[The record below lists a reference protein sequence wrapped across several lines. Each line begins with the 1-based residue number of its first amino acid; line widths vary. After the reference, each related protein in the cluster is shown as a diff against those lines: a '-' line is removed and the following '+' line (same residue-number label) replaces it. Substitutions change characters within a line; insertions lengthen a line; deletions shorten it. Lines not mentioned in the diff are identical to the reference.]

1 VAHLC
6 HAARNPALP
15 RRLTASPKK
24 GSWQSGVRGKKNK
37 KSLRRQV
44 GDATRTHAEALK
56 AEMVTRAIVVLGM
69 AGVLLGT
76 AAAASTELTLQN
88 FDEKVPPHA
97 GVRGVARARLRR
109 LLRRRACPN

>member
-1 VAHLC
+1 VA
-6 HAARNPALP
+6 
-15 RRLTASPKK
+15 KK
-24 GSWQSGVRGKKNK
+24 TKKVSVDK
-37 KSLRRQV
+37 LV
-44 GDATRTHAEALK
+44 THAEALK